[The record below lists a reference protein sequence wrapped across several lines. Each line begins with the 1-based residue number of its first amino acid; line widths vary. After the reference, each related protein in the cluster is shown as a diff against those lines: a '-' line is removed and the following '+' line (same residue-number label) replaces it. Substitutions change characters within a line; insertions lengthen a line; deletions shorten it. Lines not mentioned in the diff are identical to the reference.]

1 MGAATAIL
9 STTIIPGIAILERQK
24 PDLSLDI
31 KTLILDSPFSDLA
44 KLAEEVV
51 CLEVTSR
58 WLVTPIL
65 NLPDQS
71 AEDDAFSRRHS
82 RPQDASEEDSEAR
95 PFRYHVR
102 SIL

>member
-58 WLVTPIL
+58 WLL
-65 NLPDQS
+65 Q
-71 AEDDAFSRRHS
+71 F
-82 RPQDASEEDSEAR
+82 
-95 PFRYHVR
+95 
-102 SIL
+102 